1 MRRAPETLRGLRYG
15 GGVNEP
21 DHSTQQGFWARLM
34 AWAGRVIAW
43 AMALKPVRV
52 FVHYAEK
59 RGPLLASGLAFQAI
73 FAVFAGLWV
82 GFAVAGLVLVSNFGL
97 REALIDV
104 LAQTVPGLIANGDEE
119 GIVDPQDLLSAG
131 IFGWTGSI
139 ALVALVFSALGWLA
153 GARDA
158 VRIMVGLPGS
168 RMNPLL
174 LKLKDLGLAVG
185 FGALLLLSAVLSVIG
200 TVAIEGMLGVLG
212 IRDTAVSTALGR
224 GVTLAVM
231 FVLDTVVLGML
242 YRVLSGVKIPM
253 RHLRQ
258 GALIGAFALGVLKVL
273 GTSLLGGATNNPL
286 LASFAVLLG
295 LLIWFNFACQA
306 ILIAASWIAVSVA
319 DEQIVL
325 DEIAHQQR
333 LEQARAFVA
342 AHETPLEV
350 DDRPWYRRMFGTRD

>member
-1 MRRAPETLRGLRYG
+1 MK
-15 GGVNEP
+15 
-21 DHSTQQGFWARLM
+21 ARIAAIVAWVM
-34 AWAGRVIAW
+34 ART
-43 AMALKPVRV
+43 PVRV
-52 FVHYAEK
+52 FVHYVEK

-82 GFAVAGLVLVSNFGL
+82 GFAIAGLVLVSNFGL

-104 LAQTVPGLIANGDEE
+104 LAQSVPGLIVRDGED
-119 GIVDPQDLLSAG
+119 GIVNPEALLSADV
-131 IFGWTGSI
+131 FGWTGTI
-139 ALVALVFSALGWLA
+139 ALIGLVISALGWLA

-158 VRIMVGLPGS
+158 VRIIVDLPGS

-174 LKLKDLGLAVG
+174 LTIKDLGLALG
-185 FGALLLLSAVLSVIG
+185 FGALLMLSAVLSVIG
-200 TVAIEGMLGVLG
+200 TVAIESMLGVLG

-258 GALIGAFALGVLKVL
+258 SALIGALALGVLKVL

-295 LLIWFNFACQA
+295 LLIWFNFACQT

-319 DEQIVL
+319 DEEIVL

-333 LEQARAFVA
+333 LDQARAFVA
-342 AHETPLEV
+342 AHEPAPEV
-350 DDRPWYRRMFGTRD
+350 DDRPWFRRLFGRHH